1 MNVTIRR
8 LYKSALPLLLVVLLC
23 SCTAKSAEVDE
34 SGLPPH
40 LTVNLLLPENL
51 EIEKPN
57 HFSVEVLKSGKPMIN
72 ADQAQFIIW
81 QEDDQS
87 SAVTIQAEQLS
98 PGVYSVTHS
107 IAKEGLYVVQSR
119 IHFANDQVMPA
130 KRFAIGKDAIEK
142 LAMLESA
149 QHSGEP
155 APVESG
161 HHH

>member
-8 LYKSALPLLLVVLLC
+8 LYKSALPLLLVLLLC
-23 SCTAKSAEVDE
+23 GCSAKAAEVDE

-40 LTVNLLLPENL
+40 LTVNLHLPEKV
-51 EIEKPN
+51 EIGKPN
-57 HFSVEVLKSGKPMIN
+57 LFSVEVQKSGKPMIN

-98 PGVYSVTHS
+98 PGVYTVTHP
-107 IAKEGLYVVQSR
+107 ITEEGLYVVQSR
-119 IHFANDQVMPA
+119 IRFANDQVMPA
-130 KRFAIGKDAIEK
+130 KRFAIGNHAIEQ
-142 LAMLESA
+142 LAILESA

-155 APVESG
+155 APAESG